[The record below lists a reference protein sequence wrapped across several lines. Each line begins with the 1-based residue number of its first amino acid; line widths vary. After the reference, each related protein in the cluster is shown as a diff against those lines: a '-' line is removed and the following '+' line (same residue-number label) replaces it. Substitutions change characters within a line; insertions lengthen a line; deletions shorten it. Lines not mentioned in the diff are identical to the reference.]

1 MLIFKEDLFIC
12 LSLIFQRKIKSYFI
26 FSIDATFSDS
36 IARYIND
43 APEKYANCKI
53 KKIINQGRPHL
64 ILVAKK
70 DIPMNTELRYC
81 YGDTKNLWWR
91 EQVVSLNKHFRT

>member
-1 MLIFKEDLFIC
+1 MNLLLDIGENLTDVTQNL
-12 LSLIFQRKIKSYFI
+12 LRSYFI
-26 FSIDATFSDS
+26 FSIDATFLGS

-53 KKIINQGRPHL
+53 EKIINQGRPHL

-81 YGDTKNLWWR
+81 YGDARNLW
-91 EQVVSLNKHFRT
+91 